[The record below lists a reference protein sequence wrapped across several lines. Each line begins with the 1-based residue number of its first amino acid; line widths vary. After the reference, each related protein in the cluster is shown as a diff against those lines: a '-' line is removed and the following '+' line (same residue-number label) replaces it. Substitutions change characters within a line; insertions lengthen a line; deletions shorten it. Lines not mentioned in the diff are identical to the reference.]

1 MSGIQSAAVFLAAA
15 SLLTAIS
22 RAGTLAVGPGKKYSK
37 PSAAIAAAKDGDTIA
52 IAAGTYRNDRATIRT
67 HNLTLRGVG
76 GRAVLASAG
85 MIPNGKAIWVVRGND
100 IRIEN
105 IEFRGAR
112 VRDRNGAGIR
122 QEGNKLTLRHCR
134 FIDNENGILGGR
146 GDTAFDIRHC
156 AFARNSLV
164 ERPGTHNLYVMGEKL
179 LFEFNYSHHAK
190 TCHLLK
196 SRTRTNI
203 IRYNRFSDEKDGSSS
218 YVINLPNAGRAYI
231 VGNILHQGP
240 RCRNRTMVAYGEEG
254 PEGDRH
260 ELQFIN
266 NTCINDCRRGSPTF
280 VNVRRVPDDTP
291 VVIRNNIFAGTGR
304 VTNWSRADWTANFT
318 GTVEAV
324 KFADRDKWDLRLRPD
339 SPCRGTGVDPGTAAD
354 GTALRPLMQYVHPM
368 QGEKRPAGDA
378 LDRGACQYTGE

>member
-1 MSGIQSAAVFLAAA
+1 MSRMQSAAVALVAL
-15 SLLTAIS
+15 SLLTATG
-22 RAGTLAVGPGKKYSK
+22 RAGTLAVGPGKQFAK

-52 IAAGTYRNDRATIRT
+52 IAAGTYRNDWATIRK
-67 HNLTLRGVG
+67 NDLTLRGVG
-76 GRAVLASAG
+76 GRAVLESAG
-85 MIPNGKAIWVVRGND
+85 MIANGKAIWVIRGDD

-105 IEFRGAR
+105 VEFRGAR

-122 QEGNKLTLRHCR
+122 QEGSKLTLRHCR

-146 GDTAFDIRHC
+146 GDTAFDIQHC

-164 ERPGTHNLYVMGEKL
+164 ARPGTHNLYVMGKRL
-179 LFEFNYSHHAK
+179 LFQFNYSHHAK
-190 TCHLLK
+190 VCHLLK

-203 IRYNRFSDEKDGSSS
+203 IRYNRFSDEEDGSSS

-254 PEGDRH
+254 PKGDHH

-304 VTNWSRADWTANFT
+304 VTNWSRADRTANVT
-318 GTVEAV
+318 AAVAAV
-324 KFADRDKWDLRLRPD
+324 KFVDREKWDLRLQAD
-339 SPCRGTGVDPGTAAD
+339 SPCRGKGVDPGTAAD
-354 GTALRPLMQYVHPM
+354 GTALTPAMQYVHPLKAA
-368 QGEKRPAGDA
+368 ERPAGA
-378 LDRGACQYTGE
+378 PLDIGACSGS